1 MRVICIDS
9 NLLIYAF
16 NLSSEFHQDSIKILN
31 DTINS
36 EGIAICDISLIE
48 FFQVITDKKRLDKSL
63 TNQEA
68 KEVIERISHN
78 ERIRILST
86 TNIIL
91 EKAFCTVAE
100 YNIERYGI
108 YDHIIAF
115 SLLENQIKTIY
126 TANTEDFLR
135 YSFLQVINPL
145 KQSDVL

>member
-1 MRVICIDS
+1 MICIDS

-16 NLSSEFHQDSIKILN
+16 NLSSEFHQNSIKILN
-31 DTINS
+31 DVVSS
-36 EGIAICDISLIE
+36 EGMAICDISLIE
-48 FFQVITDKKRLDKSL
+48 FFQVITDKRRLDKSL

-78 ERIRILST
+78 ERIKILSM

-91 EKAFCTVAE
+91 EKAFSAVTE
-100 YNIERYGI
+100 YDIEKYGI

-115 SLLENQIKTIY
+115 CSLENHIKTIY

-135 YSFLQVINPL
+135 YSSFLQVINPL
-145 KQSDVL
+145 KI

>member
-1 MRVICIDS
+1 MICIDS

-16 NLSSEFHQDSIKILN
+16 NLSSEFRQNSIKILT
-31 DTINS
+31 DAVIS
-36 EGIAICDISLIE
+36 EGISICDISLIE

-68 KEVIERISHN
+68 KEVIERLSHN
-78 ERIRILST
+78 ERIRILSM

-91 EKAFCTVAE
+91 EKAFSTVTE

-115 SLLENQIKTIY
+115 SLLEYQIKTIY
-126 TANTEDFLR
+126 TANTEDFLC
-135 YSFLQVINPL
+135 YSFLQAINPL
-145 KQSDVL
+145 KQLNVMQI

>member
-1 MRVICIDS
+1 MICIDS

-16 NLSSEFHQDSIKILN
+16 NVSSEFHQDAIKVLT
-31 DTINS
+31 DAVTLK
-36 EGIAICDISLIE
+36 GVAICDISLIE

-68 KEVIERISHN
+68 GEVIERISHN
-78 ERIRILST
+78 ERVRILST

-91 EKAFCTVAE
+91 EKAFAAVAE
-100 YNIERYGI
+100 YGIEKYGI

-126 TANTEDFLR
+126 TANTQDFSC
-135 YSFLQVINPL
+135 YPFLEVVNPL
-145 KQSDVL
+145 KQSEVS